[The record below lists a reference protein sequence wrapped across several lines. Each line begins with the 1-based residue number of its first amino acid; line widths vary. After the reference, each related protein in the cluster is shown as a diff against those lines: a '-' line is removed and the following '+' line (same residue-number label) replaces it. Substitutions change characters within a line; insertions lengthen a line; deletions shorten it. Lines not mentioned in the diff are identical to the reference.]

1 MTWLLLAFTG
11 HLFNGAA
18 FVIDKILLKSAF
30 VRSATYAG
38 LIGVLMGLLVVA
50 VPFLS
55 SLPSWLEAVPIFF
68 FGACFVFALWAF
80 FEAMRRGEMTVVVP
94 VVGVLIPLLTF
105 IGSSVFLGLGL
116 EGASLY
122 GFVLLL
128 ISVGLLTYQPSRSR
142 STQALLPVFLY
153 SLLSAVLF
161 SVTNIVGKYAF
172 SLQPFWTVFVLSRVA
187 AAFMGLLV
195 LFVLDRRAG
204 EEIRTAFG
212 GQKGSKN
219 GSLGLAIIGQVLG
232 SFGFVLVNAALSQGN
247 PSVVS
252 AMQAVQYACLIC
264 VAWFGGK
271 RLAAQLGE
279 SRDRGSLIRKG
290 IALIFIAI
298 GLWLVA
304 AFV

>member
-11 HLFNGAA
+11 HLLNGAA
-18 FVIDKILLKSAF
+18 FIIDKLLLKRAF

-38 LIGVLMGLLVVA
+38 LISILSGVLVFA
-50 VPFLS
+50 IPFL
-55 SLPSWLEAVPIFF
+55 PSFPTWIETVPIFF

-80 FEAMRRGEMTVVVP
+80 FEAMRRGEVTLVVP
-94 VVGVLIPLLTF
+94 VVGVLIPVFTF
-105 IGSSVFLGLGL
+105 IGSSIFLGLGL
-116 EGASLY
+116 EGTSLY

-128 ISVGLLTYQPSRSR
+128 ISLALLTYQPSRLR
-142 STQALLPVFLY
+142 NTKALLPVFLF
-153 SLLSAVLF
+153 SLLSALLF

-172 SLQPFWTVFVLSRVA
+172 SLQPFWNVFVLSRVV
-187 AAFMGLLV
+187 AAFMGVLV

-204 EEIRTAFG
+204 QELLGSFG
-212 GQKGSKN
+212 SQKGTKKPA
-219 GSLGLAIIGQVLG
+219 LGLAVIGQVLG
-232 SFGFVLVNAALSQGN
+232 SLGFVLVNASLSQGN

-252 AMQAVQYACLIC
+252 AMQTVQYGCLFV

-271 RLAAQLGE
+271 RLATQLGE
-279 SRDRGSLIRKG
+279 SRDRESFLRKG
-290 IALIFIAI
+290 VALIFIAI